1 MDIEKKV
8 WEVLCSK
15 EEIKSR
21 VEEMGKQISKEY
33 QEKNLLVISL
43 LRGSFIF
50 AADLVREI
58 TVPCKV
64 DFMTTSSYGHS
75 QETSGEVRV
84 GMPIT

>member
-50 AADLVREI
+50 AADLQI
-58 TVPCKV
+58 W
-64 DFMTTSSYGHS
+64 
-75 QETSGEVRV
+75 
-84 GMPIT
+84 